1 MKTLVQSKAE
11 KRSPH
16 TAKLSPTR
24 RVHQHGLRAANEAL
38 AVGGVVGALEE
49 VEEGAPNCAHP
60 ERPAHVV
67 GCTGQTGRRIRGG
80 GVGAAAGRLGDGIG
94 GGAAV
99 TGTPPSP
106 L

>member
-1 MKTLVQSKAE
+1 MKTMAQSKAE

-24 RVHQHGLRAANEAL
+24 RVHPHGLRTANEAL

-49 VEEGAPNCAHP
+49 VEEGAPHRAHP

-67 GCTGQTGRRIRGG
+67 QDPVRARLPRRLRRPHGNSG
-80 GVGAAAGRLGDGIG
+80 
-94 GGAAV
+94 
-99 TGTPPSP
+99 
-106 L
+106 